1 MSYAVEITQTGSPE
15 VLNRVVRDV
24 TQPGAGEILIRN
36 HAGAVN
42 FIDTII
48 RRGEMP
54 EGMMPK
60 LPHVPG
66 VEGAG
71 IVEALGKGVD
81 GFAIGDRVA
90 WMGPIGAGG
99 YATHSIIS
107 SPYVA
112 NIGALDLDLAASVP
126 VNAMTAYHMLVNLGG
141 AEAGKSVLVHAAAG
155 GVGTMIQHI
164 AKHLGMT
171 VIASVSSDK
180 IGYAKAQG
188 ADHVI
193 DYRSEDVTAR
203 VMEITGGKG
212 VDLTL
217 NPISGE
223 TLKSDL
229 EALAPLG
236 TVVIFGFLA
245 GPPTGTF
252 GEDLAKHFQ
261 KSVAVRVSDIY
272 TYFGNR
278 PDAFS
283 ADLATVFDLL
293 DQGVLRPQITTLPI
307 AQAAEAHR
315 RLEAG
320 ETTGKLVLSLEN
332 GSIAETEETRDE

>member
-1 MSYAVEITQTGSPE
+1 MSYAVEITKTGGPE
-15 VLNRVVRDV
+15 VLAKVSSDIP
-24 TQPGAGEILIRN
+24 QPSAREILIRN

-54 EGMMPK
+54 KGMMPD

-71 IVEALGKGVD
+71 IVEAVGDGVD

-99 YATHSIIS
+99 YGTHSVIGA
-107 SPYVA
+107 PYVTK
-112 NIGALDLDLAASVP
+112 IGDLDFDLAASIP

-141 AEAGKSVLVHAAAG
+141 AAAGKSVLVHAAAG

-171 VIASVSSDK
+171 VIASVSTDK
-180 IGYAKAQG
+180 MDYAKAQG

-193 DYRSEDVTAR
+193 DYQSEDVTTR
-203 VMEITGGKG
+203 VMAATDGKG
-212 VDLTL
+212 VDLSL

-236 TVVIFGFLA
+236 TAVIFGFLA
-245 GPPTGTF
+245 GPPAGTF
-252 GEDLAKHFQ
+252 AEDLAKHFQ

-283 ADLATVFDLL
+283 ADMATVFDLL
-293 DQGVLRPQITTLPI
+293 GQGVLRPQIAALPI
-307 AQAAEAHR
+307 SKAAEAHR

-320 ETTGKLVLSLEN
+320 ETTGKLVLS
-332 GSIAETEETRDE
+332 ID